1 MDNSIEQAPRIDEM
15 MMSSQKKRRLRGRQ
29 ADYYQD
35 GVVLLA
41 SRLEI
46 QVLKRMKTAFYAISS
61 STASQQAS
69 SCVFEGRRENQG
81 GSSTEEHR

>member
-15 MMSSQKKRRLRGRQ
+15 MMSSQKKRRPRGRQ

-61 STASQQAS
+61 TASQ
-69 SCVFEGRRENQG
+69 
-81 GSSTEEHR
+81 